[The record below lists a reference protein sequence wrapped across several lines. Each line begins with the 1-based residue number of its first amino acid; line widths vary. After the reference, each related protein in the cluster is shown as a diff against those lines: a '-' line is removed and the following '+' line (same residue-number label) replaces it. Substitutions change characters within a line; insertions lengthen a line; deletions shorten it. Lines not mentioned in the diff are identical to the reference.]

1 MRPAQIFHWGSD
13 FRLYNDIFRRHSN
26 KPIKFPN
33 LFLAKSFAFLRNLKT
48 YKPLNFI
55 EYSKEMATGLLVSQ
69 YNFRPYKQKHY
80 ESRFTKLFEGY
91 ILPRRFGFDVRSVDL
106 SSLVLSGQITR
117 QDAISSLQEPSLTN
131 EEVNREIDFVSQS
144 FLYLQV
150 NFTHTSSSPFVPYLR
165 IIIYRL

>member
-1 MRPAQIFHWGSD
+1 
-13 FRLYNDIFRRHSN
+13 
-26 KPIKFPN
+26 
-33 LFLAKSFAFLRNLKT
+33 
-48 YKPLNFI
+48 
-55 EYSKEMATGLLVSQ
+55 MATGLLVSQ

-131 EEVNREIDFVSQS
+131 EEVNREIDFVSQKLS
-144 FLYLQV
+144 ISTSEFHSYIEQPIRSISSYNNLSSLM
-150 NFTHTSSSPFVPYLR
+150 NFIEEKLGQLLDIR
-165 IIIYRL
+165 KGGAI